1 MALTIG
7 HGSTFILNDVPLSA
21 VTVAGVTSVE
31 FGGSK
36 ADALDSTDFG
46 TTGNRRTKIGGLVD
60 EGDVTVKFNWKTGD
74 TTQTAFLAYFD
85 GTVHD
90 FKVEYP
96 GGSVT
101 ETFSGIV
108 TAFDKNIADDS
119 FPIATVKIAVSG
131 EKTIA

>member
-7 HGSTFILNDVPLSA
+7 HGSTFILNDTSEAP
-21 VTVAGVTSVE
+21 VTIVGVTSVE
-31 FGGSK
+31 FGSSK

-60 EGDVTVKFNWKTGD
+60 EGDVTVKFNWVPGD
-74 TTQTAFLAYFD
+74 TTQTAFRAYFD
-85 GTVHD
+85 GGLHD

-108 TAFDKNIADDS
+108 TAFDRTVPDDK
-119 FPIATVKIAVSG
+119 FPEGTVKIAVSG